1 MPGSL
6 LTTFSVSGS
15 LDASGVFTQ
24 DEGSGFYA
32 RFRLVPAPTPKPGP
46 TPTPG
51 PVPTPEPGTLYSG
64 TYTLTNGEK
73 GNFFLLAQRDNSASG
88 GGFPTI
94 NLENYT
100 LQIATQGTA
109 TVALQISGST
119 GSGSVRLTDQTGATF
134 ATGTIKINSK
144 QSFSRA
150 TRNFRKS
157 MQLIKR

>member
-1 MPGSL
+1 M
-6 LTTFSVSGS
+6 SGS
-15 LDASGVFTQ
+15 LNASGVFTQ
-24 DEGSGFYA
+24 EAGSGFYA
-32 RFRLVPAPTPKPGP
+32 RFRLVPSPTPTPGPTPKPGP
-46 TPTPG
+46 Q
-51 PVPTPEPGTLYSG
+51 PTPEPGTLYSG

-73 GNFFLLAQRDNSASG
+73 GNFFLLAQQDNSASG
-88 GGFPTI
+88 GGFPSV

-119 GSGSVRLTDQTGATF
+119 GSGSVRLTDLSGATF
-134 ATGTIKINSK
+134 ATGTIRITGK

-157 MQLIKR
+157 LQAFKR